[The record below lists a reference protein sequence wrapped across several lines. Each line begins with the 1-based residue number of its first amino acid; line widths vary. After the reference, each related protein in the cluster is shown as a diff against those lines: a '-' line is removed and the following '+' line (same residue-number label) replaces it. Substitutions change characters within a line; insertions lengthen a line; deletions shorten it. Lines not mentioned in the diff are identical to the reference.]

1 MKMTPLDIQQQ
12 QFKTRFRGFDVREV
26 DTFLEQT
33 AGAFETLQ
41 RENEEYQEEIRRLEL
56 EIQGYK
62 KREETFKRA
71 LLNSQKVLDQMK
83 ENARKSAE
91 LIIAE
96 AEVKAEKILNKSHNR
111 LAQLH
116 EDIAELKRQ
125 RTQIEVQ
132 ISSVIEAHSRLL
144 EISKEGMKEMDEE
157 DSKVKV
163 NANPAWKMAAVIFV
177 PLTSVIRFRRSY
189 RGKVIT

>member
-12 QFKTRFRGFDVREV
+12 QFKTRFRGFDIREV
-26 DTFLEQT
+26 DVFLEQT
-33 AGAFETLQ
+33 AGAFEALQ
-41 RENEEYQEEIRRLEL
+41 RDNEDNQEEIRRLEL

-71 LLNSQKVLDQMK
+71 LLNSQKILDQMK

-91 LIIAE
+91 LVIAE
-96 AEVKAEKILNKSHNR
+96 SEVKAEKILNKAHNR
-111 LAQLH
+111 LAQMH

-132 ISSVIEAHSRLL
+132 ISSIIEAHSKML

-157 DSKVKV
+157 DSKVKLL
-163 NANPAWKMAAVIFV
+163 KK
-177 PLTSVIRFRRSY
+177 T
-189 RGKVIT
+189 

>member
-1 MKMTPLDIQQQ
+1 MHITPLDIQQQ
-12 QFKTRFRGFDVREV
+12 KFKTRFRGFDVREV
-26 DTFLEQT
+26 DAFLEQM
-33 AGAFETLQ
+33 ANGFESFQ
-41 RENEEYQEEIRRLEL
+41 RTHKDLQEEVRRLEL
-56 EIQGYK
+56 EIQGYR

-83 ENARKSAE
+83 DNARKSAE

-125 RTQIEVQ
+125 RMQIEVQ
-132 ISSVIEAHSRLL
+132 IGSIVETHGKLL
-144 EISKEGMKEMDEE
+144 EISKESTKAMDEE
-157 DSKVKV
+157 DAKLKLLK
-163 NANPAWKMAAVIFV
+163 PAK
-177 PLTSVIRFRRSY
+177 
-189 RGKVIT
+189 

>member
-1 MKMTPLDIQQQ
+1 MKITPLDIQQQ

-26 DTFLEQT
+26 DAFLEKIAET
-33 AGAFETLQ
+33 FEGLQ
-41 RENEEYQEEIRRLEL
+41 KKNQDLSEEVRRLEL
-56 EIQGYK
+56 EIQGYR

-71 LLNSQKVLDQMK
+71 LLNSQKVLEQMK
-83 ENARKSAE
+83 DNARKSAE

-96 AEVKAEKILNKSHNR
+96 AEVKAEKILNKAHNR

-132 ISSVIEAHSRLL
+132 ISSIIEAHSKLL
-144 EISKEGMKEMDEE
+144 EVGKEGMKESDEA
-157 DSKVKV
+157 DDKVKV
-163 NANPAWKMAAVIFV
+163 LKK
-177 PLTSVIRFRRSY
+177 SH
-189 RGKVIT
+189 

>member
-26 DTFLEQT
+26 DTFLEHT
-33 AGAFETLQ
+33 AGAFEAVQ
-41 RENEEYQEEIRRLEL
+41 RENEDSQEEIRRLEL

-96 AEVKAEKILNKSHNR
+96 AEVKAEKILNKAHNR

-132 ISSVIEAHSRLL
+132 ISSVIEAHSKLL
-144 EISKEGMKEMDEE
+144 EISKEGMREIDEE
-157 DSKVKV
+157 DDKVKLL
-163 NANPAWKMAAVIFV
+163 KK
-177 PLTSVIRFRRSY
+177 S
-189 RGKVIT
+189 